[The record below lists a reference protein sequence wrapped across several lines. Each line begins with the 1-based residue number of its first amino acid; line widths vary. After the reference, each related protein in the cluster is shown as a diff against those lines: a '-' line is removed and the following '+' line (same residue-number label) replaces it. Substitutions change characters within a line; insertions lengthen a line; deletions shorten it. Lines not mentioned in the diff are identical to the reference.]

1 MGTWRDMRATKE
13 DFNKVFDV
21 VVEQIEGSLNPE
33 KANER
38 PKTFEQFRQNVKSYL
53 DISRKWQQDARS
65 RKAWDESAPVAELK
79 KHLEPEIKELIRHQR
94 GNFMVEG
101 TRFQKYKKS
110 GEENKGQFR
119 YVKLHPNHK
128 TIYVGDWNSEKSVP
142 TIEDLEPWL
151 QISDIE
157 LFTMGDCPF
166 IKNMKKETQN
176 ALSSRAL
183 SLQLQGGE
191 NTSLDLVAPDI
202 KFGNLFGSFLKTI
215 QLICYPPFVNG
226 YKVNSIIKLESI
238 IQNVFVCYKRRRC
251 LNFCS
256 LLISEN
262 EAKRYLSCA
271 KL

>member
-1 MGTWRDMRATKE
+1 M
-13 DFNKVFDV
+13 
-21 VVEQIEGSLNPE
+21 
-33 KANER
+33 
-38 PKTFEQFRQNVKSYL
+38 
-53 DISRKWQQDARS
+53 
-65 RKAWDESAPVAELK
+65 AELR

-183 SLQLQGGE
+183 RLQLQGGE
-191 NTSLDLVAPDI
+191 NTSLDLVAPDQQTYNYWEDGI
-202 KFGNLFGSFLKTI
+202 KCLK
-215 QLICYPPFVNG
+215 QMEMSSNDHKSELQV
-226 YKVNSIIKLESI
+226 
-238 IQNVFVCYKRRRC
+238 
-251 LNFCS
+251 
-256 LLISEN
+256 LLDLALAEVLG
-262 EAKRYLSCA
+262 E
-271 KL
+271 